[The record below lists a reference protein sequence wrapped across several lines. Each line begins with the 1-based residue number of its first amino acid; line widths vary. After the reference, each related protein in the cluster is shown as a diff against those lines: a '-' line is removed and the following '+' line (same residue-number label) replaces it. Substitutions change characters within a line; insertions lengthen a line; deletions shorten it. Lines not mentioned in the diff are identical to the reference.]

1 MEILSSPENFG
12 ADPPT
17 GSASQNFTTLTNLYD
32 GTGDP
37 CAEQKRLNGRAKD
50 SSTIK
55 LFRFP
60 EIFWTDQPTGSA
72 KLESFMVDLND
83 GTGDP

>member
-1 MEILSSPENFG
+1 MEIFSSPENFG

-37 CAEQKRLNGRAKD
+37 CAGQD
-50 SSTIK
+50 K
-55 LFRFP
+55 LKAVLEDLLTP
-60 EIFWTDQPTGSA
+60 EVVRSVENLGAEPPTGSA
-72 KLESFMVDLND
+72 REVF
-83 GTGDP
+83 